1 LVDAVME
8 GLWNMLEMLLA
19 SMGWF
24 GFGTLLI
31 RERRGSGVVTLL
43 LGFSALIDVIGVIF
57 GIAPLAAAGLM
68 AYLFLAP
75 IWAFWLGLD
84 LLRRPVQFTDR
95 VHTDDRSPTSG

>member
-1 LVDAVME
+1 MV

-31 RERRGSGVVTLL
+31 RERRGSGV
-43 LGFSALIDVIGVIF
+43 
-57 GIAPLAAAGLM
+57 LAAAGLM
-68 AYLFLAP
+68 VYLFLAP